1 MWEFEFINDRL
12 GPLGNAKSA
21 AQFLLA
27 DYSNMQKERDKFRE
41 ELLNKKK
48 QNQMTLKLLSLQMA
62 KDAKSHK

>member
-21 AQFLLA
+21 AWFLLA

-48 QNQMTLKLLSLQMA
+48 QN
-62 KDAKSHK
+62 